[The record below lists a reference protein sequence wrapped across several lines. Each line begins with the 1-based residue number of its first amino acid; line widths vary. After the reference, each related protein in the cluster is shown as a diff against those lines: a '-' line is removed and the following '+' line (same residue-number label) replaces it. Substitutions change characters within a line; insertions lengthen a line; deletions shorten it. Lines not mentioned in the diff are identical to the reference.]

1 MPSKI
6 LSFNDFEKVYESENY
21 LIAEED
27 VAAPPKDSAESSVID
42 PSSGEITEDPK
53 EILDLMKELGAGA
66 PAEGAEAPKE
76 EKAPNESLQE
86 QAVPSKVSNLVSK
99 ANQELKAAPVN
110 TLKIA
115 KMGESSDRVKEIQ
128 KTLGLDPSGKF
139 DQATKDAVM
148 AFQKENKLV
157 VDGKVGTQ
165 TYGQLLKIKKGIT
178 DAAEIA
184 KQLDAFKN
192 AGKMVID
199 VKKAGSNIALDPR
212 YYDLFES
219 IEVVTVNGTTY
230 VVATPKADAAQ
241 KVADLKAAG
250 LIKAG
255 FEWLLS
261 IPMFV
266 GKALVYTAIGAVVV
280 TVEVA
285 KAMINGAISVA
296 SWAGKKIMASSV
308 VHGLGQLCK
317 WIGSTSS
324 AAWAKVKSGAAEVK
338 ALWNGFVTNTL
349 AMVAKKKEAI
359 LAFAAACSK
368 SLSSTAKD
376 LRMAVHQKMIAAGK
390 DLQLAWDKT
399 KNLGEMVKAGF
410 ASIPDKA
417 KEIAATIQKSYD
429 DAVTRTNAIGAAVGN
444 GLKSAGKSV
453 VKVIGDGVQFAGQ
466 KIKDAGAWI
475 SSLAEALETPD
486 GVLMLEW
493 LNY

>member
-86 QAVPSKVSNLVSK
+86 QAT
-99 ANQELKAAPVN
+99 AAPVN
-110 TLKIA
+110 TLKVA
-115 KMGESSDRVKEIQ
+115 KMGETSDRVKEIQ
-128 KTLGLDPSGKF
+128 KTLGLEPSGKF
-139 DQATKDAVM
+139 DQATKDAVV
-148 AFQKENKLV
+148 AFQKEQKKKDPKTV
-157 VDGKVGTQ
+157 VDGIVGPQ
-165 TYGQLLKIKKGIT
+165 TYGLLLKIKKGIT

-192 AGKMVID
+192 SGKMVID

-285 KAMINGAISVA
+285 KAMVNGAISVA

>member
-86 QAVPSKVSNLVSK
+86 QAT
-99 ANQELKAAPVN
+99 AAPVN
-110 TLKIA
+110 TLKVA
-115 KMGESSDRVKEIQ
+115 KMGETSDRVKEIQ
-128 KTLGLDPSGKF
+128 KTLGLEPSGKF
-139 DQATKDAVM
+139 DQATKDAVV
-148 AFQKENKLV
+148 AFQKEQKKKDPKTA
-157 VDGKVGTQ
+157 VDGIVGPQ
-165 TYGQLLKIKKGIT
+165 TYGLLLKIKKGIT

-285 KAMINGAISVA
+285 KAMVNGAISVA

>member
-86 QAVPSKVSNLVSK
+86 QAT
-99 ANQELKAAPVN
+99 AAPVN
-110 TLKIA
+110 TLKVA
-115 KMGESSDRVKEIQ
+115 KMGETSDRVKEIQ
-128 KTLGLDPSGKF
+128 KTLGLEPSGKF
-139 DQATKDAVM
+139 DQATKDAVV
-148 AFQKENKLV
+148 AFQKEQKKKDPKTV
-157 VDGKVGTQ
+157 VDGIVGPQ
-165 TYGQLLKIKKGIT
+165 TYGLLLKIKKGIT

-192 AGKMVID
+192 SGKMVID
-199 VKKAGSNIALDPR
+199 VKKAGSNIALDPK
-212 YYDLFES
+212 YYDIFES

-230 VVATPKADAAQ
+230 VVATPKADAAL

-255 FEWLLS
+255 FEWILS
-261 IPMFV
+261 VPLFV

-285 KAMINGAISVA
+285 KAMVNGAISVA

>member
-27 VAAPPKDSAESSVID
+27 VAAPPKDSAETSVVD
-42 PSSGEITEDPK
+42 PSSGDITEDPK

-66 PAEGAEAPKE
+66 PAEGTEAPKE

-86 QAVPSKVSNLVSK
+86 QKT
-99 ANQELKAAPVN
+99 AAPVN
-110 TLKIA
+110 TLKVA
-115 KMGESSDRVKEIQ
+115 KMGETSDRVKEIQ
-128 KTLGLDPSGKF
+128 KTLGLEPSGKF

-148 AFQKENKLV
+148 AFQTENKLT

-178 DAAEIA
+178 DASEIA
-184 KQLDAFKN
+184 KQLDAFKK

-212 YYDLFES
+212 YYGLFES

-241 KVADLKAAG
+241 KVAELKDAG

-261 IPMFV
+261 IPMFI
-266 GKALVYTAIGAVVV
+266 GKAAVYTAIGAVVV

-285 KAMINGAISVA
+285 KALVNGAISVA
-296 SWAGKKIMASSV
+296 SWAGKKLMASSV
-308 VHGLGQLCK
+308 VHGLGQVCK
-317 WIGSTSS
+317 WVGNASS

-338 ALWNGFVTNTL
+338 ALWNGFVANTL
-349 AMVAKKKEAI
+349 SMVAKKKEAL

-368 SLSSTAKD
+368 SLSTAFKD
-376 LRMAVHQKMIAAGK
+376 LRMAVHQKMVAAGK
-390 DLQLAWDKT
+390 DLQLAWEKT

-410 ASIPDKA
+410 ASIPGKA
-417 KEIAATIQKSYD
+417 KEIAANIQKSYD
-429 DAVTRTNAIGAAVGN
+429 EAVARTNAIGAAVGN

-453 VKVIGDGVQFAGQ
+453 LKTIGDGVQYGGQ
-466 KIKDAGAWI
+466 KIKDLGAWI
-475 SSLAEALETPD
+475 SSLSEALETED

-493 LNY
+493 LSY

>member
-27 VAAPPKDSAESSVID
+27 DVAAPPKDSTESSVID

-53 EILDLMKELGAGA
+53 ELLALMKELGGGA
-66 PAEGAEAPKE
+66 PAEGEEAPKE
-76 EKAPNESLQE
+76 EKDPNESLQE
-86 QAVPSKVSNLVSK
+86 QAT
-99 ANQELKAAPVN
+99 AAPVN
-110 TLKIA
+110 TLKVA
-115 KMGESSDRVKEIQ
+115 KMGETSDRVKEIQ
-128 KTLGLDPSGKF
+128 KTLGLEPSGKF
-139 DQATKDAVM
+139 DQATKDAVK
-148 AFQKENKLV
+148 AFQTEQKKKDPKTV
-157 VDGKVGTQ
+157 VDGIVGPQ
-165 TYGQLLKIKKGIT
+165 TYGLLLKVKKGIT
-178 DAAEIA
+178 DSAEIA
-184 KQLDAFKN
+184 NRLEAFKN

-199 VKKAGSNIALDPR
+199 VKKAGSNIALDPK
-212 YYDLFES
+212 YYDIFES

-230 VVATPKADAAQ
+230 VVATPKSDAAL

-255 FEWLLS
+255 FEWILS
-261 IPMFV
+261 VPLFV

-285 KAMINGAISVA
+285 KAMVNAAISVT

-308 VHGLGQLCK
+308 VHGLGQICK
-317 WIGSTSS
+317 WVGTTSA

-338 ALWNGFVTNTL
+338 ALWNGFVTNTV
-349 AMVAKKKEAI
+349 AMVGKKKEAL

-368 SLSSTAKD
+368 SLSTTAQD
-376 LRMAVHQKMIAAGK
+376 LRTAVHQKMIAAGK

-410 ASIPDKA
+410 AAVPDKA
-417 KEIAATIQKSYD
+417 KEIAANIQKSYN
-429 DAVTRTNAIGAAVGN
+429 DAVARTNAIGAAVGS
-444 GLKSAGKSV
+444 GLQSAGKSV

>member
-1 MPSKI
+1 MPNKI

-27 VAAPPKDSAESSVID
+27 VAALPKDSAENSVID
-42 PSSGEITEDPK
+42 PSSGDITEDPK
-53 EILDLMKELGAGA
+53 EILDLMKELGGGA
-66 PAEGAEAPKE
+66 PAEGEEAPKE

-86 QAVPSKVSNLVSK
+86 QAT
-99 ANQELKAAPVN
+99 AAPVN
-110 TLKIA
+110 TLKVA
-115 KMGESSDRVKEIQ
+115 KMGETSDRVKEIQ
-128 KTLGLDPSGKF
+128 KTLGLEPSGKF
-139 DQATKDAVM
+139 DQATKDAVK
-148 AFQKENKLV
+148 AFQTEQKKKDPKTV
-157 VDGKVGTQ
+157 VDGIVGPQ
-165 TYGQLLKIKKGIT
+165 TYGLLLKVKKGIT

-199 VKKAGSNIALDPR
+199 VKKAGSNIALDPK
-212 YYDLFES
+212 YYDIFES

-230 VVATPKADAAQ
+230 VVATPKADAAL

-255 FEWLLS
+255 FEWILS
-261 IPMFV
+261 VPLFV

-285 KAMINGAISVA
+285 KALVNAAISVT

-308 VHGLGQLCK
+308 VHGLGQICK
-317 WIGSTSS
+317 WVGTTGS

-338 ALWNGFVTNTL
+338 VLWNGFVTNTV
-349 AMVAKKKEAI
+349 AMVAKKKEAL

-368 SLSSTAKD
+368 SLSTTAQD
-376 LRMAVHQKMIAAGK
+376 LRTAVHQKMIAAGK

-410 ASIPDKA
+410 AAVPDKA
-417 KEIAATIQKSYD
+417 KEIASNIQKSYN
-429 DAVTRTNAIGAAVGN
+429 DAVARTNAIGAAVGS
-444 GLKSAGKSV
+444 GLQSAGKGV

-493 LNY
+493 LDY